1 MPDATTI
8 EVSKTDLYSE
18 TRIIIKMDTT
28 IRTEIVAQTWNAAR
42 DVMDDILQKLIE
54 DEKPKE

>member
-1 MPDATTI
+1 MADVTTI
-8 EVSKTDLYSE
+8 EVSKADLYSE
-18 TRIIIKMDTT
+18 TTIIIKMDTVIHT
-28 IRTEIVAQTWNAAR
+28 DISAQTWKAAR